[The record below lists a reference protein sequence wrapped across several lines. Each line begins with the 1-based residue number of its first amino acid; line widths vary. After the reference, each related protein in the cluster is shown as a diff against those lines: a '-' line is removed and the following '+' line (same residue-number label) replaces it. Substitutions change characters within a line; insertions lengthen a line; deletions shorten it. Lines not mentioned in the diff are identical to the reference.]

1 MVGKKKIP
9 VNNVFKILPWYF
21 LLWLF
26 YWSEFIAKK
35 MDLHAHMFFVGLKLL
50 IQGILHPT
58 LVV

>member
-9 VNNVFKILPWYF
+9 VNKVFKILPWYF

-26 YWSEFIAKK
+26 YWSEFIAIK

-50 IQGILHPT
+50 IQGI
-58 LVV
+58 